1 MAYIPNP
8 NRKVK
13 NGKAMVSAKELA
25 DFKKQYGEDK
35 TLRDLLNMDKGL
47 RRRGENS
54 TLTSSAKKDILA
66 KPADAPKK
74 APPGEYKPKLKSELS
89 PAERKKHDQMESSQ
103 ALEGSHPE
111 LLLLPAGR
119 VLSAVARP
127 LATADKL
134 RSTVTTGV
142 NAAKNSANAVKNSA
156 PAKAVREAQFTR
168 AAAKDADDIAAAAQ
182 AKETAEAVARANKFN
197 SFSFKRG
204 GAVKM
209 ASGGIT
215 ASRRGDGIAQRG
227 KTKGRMR

>member
-1 MAYIPNP
+1 MASLFVALCNEFATRNANI
-8 NRKVK
+8 
-13 NGKAMVSAKELA
+13 
-25 DFKKQYGEDK
+25 
-35 TLRDLLNMDKGL
+35 LN
-47 RRRGENS
+47 
-54 TLTSSAKKDILA
+54 T
-66 KPADAPKK
+66 
-74 APPGEYKPKLKSELS
+74 
-89 PAERKKHDQMESSQ
+89 
-103 ALEGSHPE
+103 
-111 LLLLPAGR
+111 
-119 VLSAVARP
+119 
-127 LATADKL
+127 
-134 RSTVTTGV
+134 
-142 NAAKNSANAVKNSA
+142 AAKNSANAVKNSA

>member
-54 TLTSSAKKDILA
+54 TLTSSAKNDILA

-119 VLSAVARP
+119 VFSALTRPLEYADKARSAV
-127 LATADKL
+127 TA
-134 RSTVTTGV
+134 VG
-142 NAAKNSANAVKNSA
+142 NALKNSA
-156 PAKAVREAQFTR
+156 PAKVVREARFTKE
-168 AAAKDADDIAAAAQ
+168 AAKDADDIAAAAQ

-209 ASGGIT
+209 ASGGMT
-215 ASRRGDGIAQRG
+215 ASRRGDGIASRG
-227 KTKGRMR
+227 KTKCKMY

>member
-66 KPADAPKK
+66 ADASKK
-74 APPGEYKPKLKSELS
+74 SLFKPKLISELS
-89 PAERKKHDQMESSQ
+89 PAERKRRDEMESSQ

-111 LLLLPAGR
+111 LLLLPGR
-119 VLSAVARP
+119 EGFL
-127 LATADKL
+127 
-134 RSTVTTGV
+134 
-142 NAAKNSANAVKNSA
+142 
-156 PAKAVREAQFTR
+156 VRLQ
-168 AAAKDADDIAAAAQ
+168 DL
-182 AKETAEAVARANKFN
+182 
-197 SFSFKRG
+197 
-204 GAVKM
+204 
-209 ASGGIT
+209 
-215 ASRRGDGIAQRG
+215 
-227 KTKGRMR
+227 

>member
-66 KPADAPKK
+66 ADAPKK
-74 APPGEYKPKLKSELS
+74 ADYKPKLISELS

-119 VLSAVARP
+119 VLSAVTRP
-127 LATADKL
+127 LEYADKA
-134 RSTVTTGV
+134 RSAVTAVG
-142 NAAKNSANAVKNSA
+142 NALKNSA
-156 PAKAVREAQFTR
+156 PAKVVREARFTKE
-168 AAAKDADDIAAAAQ
+168 AAKDADDIAAAAQ

>member
-66 KPADAPKK
+66 ADASKK
-74 APPGEYKPKLKSELS
+74 SLFKPKLISELS
-89 PAERKKHDQMESSQ
+89 PAERKRRDEMESSQ

-111 LLLLPAGR
+111 LLLNPGR
-119 VLSAVARP
+119 AVFSALARP
-127 LATADKL
+127 LESADKA
-134 RSTVTTGV
+134 RSAVTAVG
-142 NAAKNSANAVKNSA
+142 NALKNSA
-156 PAKAVREAQFTR
+156 PAKVVREARFTKE
-168 AAAKDADDIAAAAQ
+168 AAKDADDIAAAAQ

-209 ASGGIT
+209 ASGGMT
-215 ASRRGDGIAQRG
+215 ASRRGDGIASRG
-227 KTKGRMR
+227 KTKCKMY

>member
-89 PAERKKHDQMESSQ
+89 PAERKNMIRWKAHKR
-103 ALEGSHPE
+103 LKVHT
-111 LLLLPAGR
+111 
-119 VLSAVARP
+119 LS
-127 LATADKL
+127 
-134 RSTVTTGV
+134 
-142 NAAKNSANAVKNSA
+142 
-156 PAKAVREAQFTR
+156 F
-168 AAAKDADDIAAAAQ
+168 
-182 AKETAEAVARANKFN
+182 F
-197 SFSFKRG
+197 F
-204 GAVKM
+204 
-209 ASGGIT
+209 
-215 ASRRGDGIAQRG
+215 SRREGF
-227 KTKGRMR
+227 

>member
-111 LLLLPAGR
+111 LLLLQAGR
-119 VLSAVARP
+119 VFSALTRPLEYADKARSAV
-127 LATADKL
+127 TA
-134 RSTVTTGV
+134 VG
-142 NAAKNSANAVKNSA
+142 NALKNSA
-156 PAKAVREAQFTR
+156 PAKVVREARFTKE
-168 AAAKDADDIAAAAQ
+168 AAKDADDIAAAAQ